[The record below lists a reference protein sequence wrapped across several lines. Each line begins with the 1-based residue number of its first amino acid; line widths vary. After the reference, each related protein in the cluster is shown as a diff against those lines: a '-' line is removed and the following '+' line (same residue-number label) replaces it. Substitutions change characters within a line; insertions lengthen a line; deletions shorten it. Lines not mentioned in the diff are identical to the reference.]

1 MNRCPH
7 AGANCKCS
15 ALLDYGF
22 AQNTLVISDNWSKQY
37 CSTKSYAQCPNLK
50 AALSMKKD
58 KARQPGTSLSSKP
71 AQGNTFVSKWK
82 KNGKKHNPVHAH
94 GGKAPH
100 FCEKPWRTGDLRFRV
115 TVSEF
120 YTRPWIS

>member
-1 MNRCPH
+1 
-7 AGANCKCS
+7 
-15 ALLDYGF
+15 
-22 AQNTLVISDNWSKQY
+22 
-37 CSTKSYAQCPNLK
+37 
-50 AALSMKKD
+50 MKKD